1 MRGLIYWND
10 NLGTRTKRSDDF
22 VKKSG
27 RPTTSSGRSLTPGT
41 STTVD
46 LSASNTALA
55 SVWSLGY
62 HVTSKI
68 PTLWYTNPTK
78 ALQLLRPSFRP
89 LSPPITFLFAA
100 LAASDRLFRLPSQ
113 LESFFRPLPP
123 PPLPTPSVPITT
135 LLLLLL
141 PNIFFLSSHLFHYL
155 TASTSQRG
163 TKATP

>member
-10 NLGTRTKRSDDF
+10 NLGKHTKRSDNF

-27 RPTTSSGRSLTPGT
+27 RPTTSFKLSFPLGI
-41 STTVD
+41 STTVALPA
-46 LSASNTALA
+46 LSTAWASAL
-55 SVWSLGY
+55 SLGSR
-62 HVTSKI
+62 VTSRI

-78 ALQLLRPSFRP
+78 ALQPLRPSFRP

-123 PPLPTPSVPITT
+123 PLPTPSVPITT

-155 TASTSQRG
+155 TALTSQRG